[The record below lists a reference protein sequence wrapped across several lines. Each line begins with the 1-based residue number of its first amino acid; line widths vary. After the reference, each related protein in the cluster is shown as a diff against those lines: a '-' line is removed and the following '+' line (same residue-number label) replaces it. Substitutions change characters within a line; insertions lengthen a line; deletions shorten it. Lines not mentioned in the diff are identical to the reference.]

1 MSTAS
6 SKANANPRWTED
18 VVLNYLLDQKER
30 ALKKEIQA
38 ITVGNVKKPV
48 KLLLEMN
55 DVSGI
60 NWKKISRIM
69 PSARRY
75 AIDQAPT
82 LDELRFLLSNTDLRF
97 QAILLTMTSS
107 GIRLGAWDYLN

>member
-1 MSTAS
+1 MDVDSFVAKA
-6 SKANANPRWTED
+6 KANPHWAEG
-18 VVLNYLLDQKER
+18 VVLNYLLDQ
-30 ALKKEIQA
+30 KEIQA

-48 KLLLEMN
+48 KLLLDMS

-75 AIDQAPT
+75 AVDRAPT
-82 LDELRFLLSNTDLRF
+82 IDELRFPSRT
-97 QAILLTMTSS
+97 QTSDS
-107 GIRLGAWDYLN
+107 RQSCSR